1 MRVSNLLQRTL
12 CAGLALMTVW
22 TPAGAN
28 PVNCVDTLIRVELSP
43 IVSEKPLLSADAEVL
58 NLKRSA
64 GTFASSPALDNGGWI
79 DGIYACEV
87 SLAGKTERVL
97 VSFNGKSDGR
107 TIYAVASLVSQYE
120 AGTTKTTK
128 ALDRPFRGYG
138 IGGITAAGYTG
149 TTWNGQP
156 FSFTLLGLEQSGA
169 KQEYDVLRLAGHVG
183 IDASRTAQLICKTN
197 AALF

>member
-1 MRVSNLLQRTL
+1 MRSLNSLTRTL
-12 CAGLALMTVW
+12 CAGLVLLTLW
-22 TPAGAN
+22 THAAAN
-28 PVNCVDTLIRVELSP
+28 AVNCVDQVQQVGYSG
-43 IVSEKPLLSADAEVL
+43 IVSETLLLTRDADVL
-58 NLKRSA
+58 NLKRPA
-64 GTFASSPALDNGGWI
+64 GTFASSPVLDNGGWI
-79 DGIYACEV
+79 DGVYVCEV
-87 SLAGKTERVL
+87 SLGGKTERTL
-97 VSFNGKSDGR
+97 VSINGKSDGR